1 MRIIFTW
8 FMDIKPATPSLD
20 PLTKRHNWSWRCA
33 SKSLRSAWRCW
44 EMQALDQKDLCQTP
58 TEVQSSLSLDIFGYT
73 CSARILGSIKR
84 IKMSNSWFCLLGH
97 PSTRYNLANGH
108 EWYGYQLKTSFFEF
122 WLRSWVIW
130 PFERSYSYRI
140 PARPWR

>member
-1 MRIIFTW
+1 
-8 FMDIKPATPSLD
+8 MDIKPATPSLD

-73 CSARILGSIKR
+73 CFARILGSIKH
-84 IKMSNSWFCLLGH
+84 IKMSKS
-97 PSTRYNLANGH
+97 
-108 EWYGYQLKTSFFEF
+108 
-122 WLRSWVIW
+122 
-130 PFERSYSYRI
+130 
-140 PARPWR
+140 